1 VNLYK
6 MIDDALQLEEK
17 GENDQALEVWKKAAA
32 LEPENAKVQ
41 NGLGISLYVHG
52 DRDEG
57 FEHLRHAIRISPFS
71 AENHFI
77 LGRFLLDEGHA
88 EEALPELEVAVQ
100 IKPHFASCEE
110 ALAIAHEDMGMSA
123 DALAHWRRAI
133 EIEPGRTSAA
143 LGMSWLLATASD
155 AAIRNGAEAVKLAEG
170 ARGPE
175 PENAEALDTLA
186 AAYAED
192 GQFVRATSTE
202 AQALQLAA
210 AQGNKSLPF
219 REEKKTS
226 GGKASTGAKMQP
238 SR

>member
-1 VNLYK
+1 
-6 MIDDALQLEEK
+6 
-17 GENDQALEVWKKAAA
+17 
-32 LEPENAKVQ
+32 
-41 NGLGISLYVHG
+41 
-52 DRDEG
+52 
-57 FEHLRHAIRISPFS
+57 
-71 AENHFI
+71 
-77 LGRFLLDEGHA
+77 
-88 EEALPELEVAVQ
+88 
-100 IKPHFASCEE
+100 
-110 ALAIAHEDMGMSA
+110 MSA

-155 AAIRNGAEAVKLAEG
+155 AAIRNAAEAVKLAEG
-170 ARGPE
+170 ARGPA

-210 AQGNKSLPF
+210 AQGNKKLEAAIRARQLLFAKSLPF
-219 REEKKTS
+219 HEEKKTS